1 MIYMY
6 TTNFKALFLVDL
18 SDNNFKKLVI
28 YIYIFVIDIQVS
40 DFLLGQVTDQI
51 VLIKIIVR
59 GTFYLKCFSLK
70 CISRLTFYKSI
81 VSHASNA
88 VLYL

>member
-18 SDNNFKKLVI
+18 SDNKFMKFVI
-28 YIYIFVIDIQVS
+28 YIIFLLDMQVS

-59 GTFYLKCFSLK
+59 STFYLKMILF
-70 CISRLTFYKSI
+70 
-81 VSHASNA
+81 
-88 VLYL
+88 